1 MKKSLLHACNTIGC
15 LLLPKLTLCRV
26 WIWIIIFSLCISI
39 FKTTKEAWPVA
50 KKQHNW
56 KWMYHYFK
64 HTFISCMDWYL
75 IAFATRIMVHSKNP
89 KIKCLA
95 KAKHTNTHTWRERKT
110 RTHTS
115 AEHKWLTVIRA
126 AYASTLHF
134 RTTEAVNVYRK
145 SSQLFCFLLFST
157 LTGSSQRNRSH
168 SYSVYFCQ
176 CYHIVINQKYSNLTQ
191 RNTTHQQQ
199 HQVYYS
205 ASFIEHWH
213 CVFFLFPHRRMHTD

>member
-15 LLLPKLTLCRV
+15 SLLPKLTLCRV

-95 KAKHTNTHTWRERKT
+95 KAKHTHLEREKDAHPYIRRAQVINGNTCCLCFNIT
-110 RTHTS
+110 RSYH
-115 AEHKWLTVIRA
+115 R
-126 AYASTLHF
+126 
-134 RTTEAVNVYRK
+134 
-145 SSQLFCFLLFST
+145 SSKRLSKVQSVVLLFT
-157 LTGSSQRNRSH
+157 
-168 SYSVYFCQ
+168 F
-176 CYHIVINQKYSNLTQ
+176 
-191 RNTTHQQQ
+191 
-199 HQVYYS
+199 
-205 ASFIEHWH
+205 
-213 CVFFLFPHRRMHTD
+213 